1 MRIDLAGRTALVAG
15 GARGVGRGIV
25 EALAEAGARIYIGD
39 LRHNIAVQTAEE
51 LTADGHQVSA
61 LALDVTSEAQWSAA
75 IEAVVAEAGGID
87 ILTSSA
93 GIFPRAGLAETTP
106 NLWHQVL
113 DTNCTSLYFGARAAL
128 PHMLA
133 AGRGVIVSIGSVMSE
148 HPSGHMMAYCVSKA
162 ALDMLVR
169 CLALEHAKAGIRV
182 CGVNPGWLDTEGE
195 REVRAGEDHWQS
207 RAPQHIPTG
216 RLQTPREIGDAVC
229 FLCSD
234 QASSITG
241 ALLGVDGGTGAR

>member
-1 MRIDLAGRTALVAG
+1 MRLELSGRTALVAG

-25 EALAEAGARIYIGD
+25 EALAESGARVVIGD
-39 LRHNIAVQTAEE
+39 LREDLAQTTAAELRAAGHDVTAV
-51 LTADGHQVSA
+51 
-61 LALDVTSEAQWSAA
+61 ALDVTREDDWSAA
-75 IEAVVAEAGGID
+75 VDATIEAGGID

-93 GIFPRAGLAETTP
+93 GIFPRADIHHTTP
-106 NLWHQVL
+106 ALWHQVI
-113 DTNCTSLYFGARAAL
+113 DTNCTSLFLGARAAL
-128 PHMLA
+128 PPMLA
-133 AGRGVIVSIGSVMSE
+133 AGRGVIVGIGSVMST
-148 HPSGHMMAYCVSKA
+148 HPGPHMTAYCVSKA

-169 CLALEHAKAGIRV
+169 CLALQHARDGIRV

-195 REVRAGEDHWQS
+195 REVRAGEDDWRE
-207 RAPQHIPTG
+207 RARHHIPTG

-234 QASSITG
+234 QAKSITG